1 MTATVP
7 GDDPLL
13 PRTLVLVG
21 LMGAGKSCIG
31 RRLAA
36 RLSMPFVDADTE
48 IEKAAGCSVQEYFAR
63 HGEAAFRQG
72 ERRVMARLLDGPPLI
87 LASGGGA
94 YIEAETRQLIAERA
108 ISLWLRAD
116 IELLIKRTSGR
127 DHRPLLKN
135 GDPHEVFSRLIAV
148 RHPIYAQADLVV
160 DSRDQPPEATVETVM
175 AALRLHLAGL
185 PSSPMPDEVRP

>member
-1 MTATVP
+1 MTAMIP
-7 GDDPLL
+7 GDGLSL
-13 PRTLVLVG
+13 SRTLVLVG

-48 IEKAAGCSVQEYFAR
+48 IEKAAGCSVQDYFAR

-72 ERRVMARLLDGPPLI
+72 ERKVMARLLDGPPLI

-94 YIEAETRQLIAERA
+94 YIEDETRRLIAERA

-135 GDPHEVFSRLIAV
+135 EDPHAVFSRLIAV

-175 AALRLHLAGL
+175 EALRRHLAGC
-185 PSSPMPDEVRP
+185 PMSDEVSP